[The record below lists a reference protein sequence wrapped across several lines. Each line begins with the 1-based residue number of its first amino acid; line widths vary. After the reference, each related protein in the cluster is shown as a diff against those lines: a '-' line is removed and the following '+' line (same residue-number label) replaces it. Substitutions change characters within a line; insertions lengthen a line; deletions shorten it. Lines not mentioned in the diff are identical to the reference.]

1 MSLIK
6 RSFDFFYLFFLI
18 LIKCIRSIH
27 LCYWI
32 LSAFTI
38 NSSSKISSTV
48 FYRIYIYQWNVPFQ
62 KCNIITLKICFYQ
75 LCTLTTMWTA
85 VLSCWNI
92 SYSPEIRVVCVPI
105 CAQINSK
112 YFLLFSLPWI
122 NFVFVPPW
130 KPISVHIV
138 TTTAQ
143 NFCFLSHIMITI
155 ISLVR
160 AFQIKFLS
168 ISKRHFSA
176 FLFPVHVFFRKL
188 QFCLLMCLC

>member
-1 MSLIK
+1 MTRLGIDK
-6 RSFDFFYLFFLI
+6 KIFWSFLFIFFHSN
-18 LIKCIRSIH
+18 KMHSSIH

-48 FYRIYIYQWNVPFQ
+48 FYCIYIYQWNVPFH

-75 LCTLTTMWTA
+75 LCTHTTMWTA
-85 VLSCWNI
+85 VLSCWN
-92 SYSPEIRVVCVPI
+92 IRVVCVPI

-112 YFLLFSLPWI
+112 YFLLFSLPWM
-122 NFVFVPPW
+122 NFIFVPPW
-130 KPISVHIV
+130 KPISTHIL

-155 ISLVR
+155 IPLVR
-160 AFQIKFLS
+160 AFQIKCLS
-168 ISKRHFSA
+168 MSKRHFSA

-188 QFCLLMCLC
+188 